1 MDNRQKK
8 LGLRSIRNRILI
20 FSILVTLLP
29 SFGMGWFWFDITRKA
44 TTDKIEQKL
53 IDSAGIAEREISL
66 WFKERHY
73 DLRVFANSFVVLENL
88 NKYYWED
95 GQNSDDYEKKRRS
108 DLKNIATYLALI
120 KKQFTAYRRF
130 LVLDRQGRILA
141 TSDAAVP
148 DRSLLLPG
156 DWKRRVE
163 STRFFTGDVQF
174 VGKDQIPLM
183 PVGIPLFS
191 GKDSSHLGFFVMEVE
206 LHGLLP
212 LLTASLPRTGQ
223 ATGTVALLAAD
234 GRPILT
240 ASPTGASSEKILA
253 LSQVAQ
259 LHETPLH
266 LQEIVNSRGER
277 LVGLLSIFSELS
289 WQFVITENYY
299 DVFAGVIEAR
309 NRIILITILLTIAIG
324 GTATIVA
331 GQIIIPL
338 ESLTDGVLRV
348 AGGDLDVTVPI
359 RRDDELG
366 IVGGM
371 FNEMVRRLKEDQTK
385 LELLATTD
393 SLTGLA
399 NRKQIMTDLS
409 VHHEHY
415 RRYGTDFS
423 LLMIDIDYFKRIND
437 SHGHQTGD
445 AVLVQL
451 ARIFRETLR
460 SLDSAGRYGGEEFLV
475 ILGQTDMHQ
484 AMQTAERIRQATDQH
499 VFVCGDVSLRATI
512 SVGVAGIREEDHSST
527 ELIGRADK
535 ALYEAKAGG
544 RNRVV
549 LG

>member
-8 LGLRSIRNRILI
+8 LGFRSIRNRILI

-66 WFKERHY
+66 WFKERYY
-73 DLRVFANSFVVLENL
+73 DLRVFANSFVVLDNL
-88 NKYYWED
+88 NKYYWEN
-95 GQNSDDYEKKRRS
+95 GQNSDDYEKKRLS
-108 DLKNIATYLALI
+108 DLKNIATYLTLI

-141 TSDAAVP
+141 TSDAAEP

-156 DWKRRVE
+156 DWKSRVD

-174 VGKDQIPLM
+174 VGKDQMPLM

-191 GKDSSHLGFFVMEVE
+191 GKDSSHLGFLVMEVE
-206 LHGLLP
+206 LRGLLP

>member
-1 MDNRQKK
+1 MDNGRKK
-8 LGLRSIRNRILI
+8 LGFRSIRNRILI
-20 FSILVTLLP
+20 FSILVTLVP

-73 DLRVFANSFVVLENL
+73 DLRVFANSFVVLDNL
-88 NKYYWED
+88 NKYYWES

-108 DLKNIATYLALI
+108 DLKNIATYLTLI

-141 TSDAAVP
+141 TSDAAES
-148 DRSLLLPG
+148 DRSLALPG
-156 DWKRRVE
+156 DWKSRID
-163 STRFFTGDVQF
+163 STRYFTGDVQF
-174 VGKDQIPLM
+174 VGKDLMPLM
-183 PVGIPLFS
+183 PLGIPLFS

-206 LHGLLP
+206 LRGLLP

-223 ATGTVALLAAD
+223 TTGTVALLAAD
-234 GRPILT
+234 GRSILA
-240 ASPTGASSEKILA
+240 ASPTGASAEKFLA
-253 LSQVAQ
+253 LSQITQ
-259 LHETPLH
+259 LHEAPLH
-266 LQEIVNSRGER
+266 LQEIVNNQGER
-277 LVGLLSIFSELS
+277 LVGLLSVFNELS
-289 WQFVITENYY
+289 WQFVITEKYY

-309 NRIILITILLTIAIG
+309 NRIILITILLTVAIG
-324 GTATIVA
+324 GTASIVA

-371 FNEMVRRLKEDQTK
+371 FNEMVRRLKEDQAK

-393 SLTGLA
+393 PLTGLA
-399 NRKQIMTDLS
+399 NRKQIMADLS
-409 VHHEHY
+409 VHQEHY

-423 LLMIDIDYFKRIND
+423 VLMIDIDYFKRIND
-437 SHGHQTGD
+437 NHGHQTGD

-512 SVGVAGIREEDHSST
+512 SVGVAGIFEEDTSST

-544 RNRVV
+544 RNRVE